1 MVESGTRNPWLV
13 ALWVVSAVLVAAGA
27 LLVAL
32 SPAVTTGGVFRV
44 FVLPEVALVLA
55 PWTLGT
61 GLAGLIGAV
70 FVQALRW
77 RG

>member
-1 MVESGTRNPWLV
+1 MVDSRSRNPWLV
-13 ALWVVSAVLVAAGA
+13 ALWSLSALLVVVGA
-27 LLVAL
+27 LLLAL
-32 SPAVTTGGVFRV
+32 SPTVTSGGVVRV
-44 FVLPEVALVLA
+44 FVLPAVALALA